1 MNERTIRRLIRL
13 VEESEVDELEVRRW
27 WRTVRIVKKREGSGP
42 ATVEAQRAPSSSPA
56 PPAEAAGP
64 SAAEQG
70 ETKAAEEA
78 AEEAVRDL
86 HVVESPMVG
95 TFYRAPSPDAPSY
108 VEVGDEVRVGQ
119 TLCIL
124 EAMKL
129 MNELESEVSGTVR
142 KILAENGDP
151 VEYGQPLF
159 EIERG

>member
-1 MNERTIRRLIRL
+1 MNERTIRRLIRI

-27 WRTVRIVKKREGSGP
+27 WRTVRIVKKRERSGQ
-42 ATVEAQRAPSSSPA
+42 ATVDAPRTPPPA
-56 PPAEAAGP
+56 SPAEAAGP
-64 SAAEQG
+64 SAAERA
-70 ETKAAEEA
+70 ETEA
-78 AEEAVRDL
+78 AEAARDL

-95 TFYRAPSPDAPSY
+95 TFYRAPSPDAPPY
-108 VEVGDEVRVGQ
+108 VEVGDEIRVGQ

-142 KILAENGDP
+142 KILVENGDP

-159 EIERG
+159 EIEKG

>member
-1 MNERTIRRLIRL
+1 VNERTIRRLIRL
-13 VEESEVDELEVRRW
+13 VEESEIDELEVRRW
-27 WRTVRIVKKREGSGP
+27 WRTVRIVKKTEGSGQ
-42 ATVEAQRAPSSSPA
+42 ATVEAQRAPSPSPA

-64 SAAEQG
+64 SAAEQA

-78 AEEAVRDL
+78 AEEAARDL

-95 TFYRAPSPDAPSY
+95 TFYGAPSPDAPSY
-108 VEVGDEVRVGQ
+108 VEVGDEIRVGQ

-142 KILAENGDP
+142 KILVENGDP

-159 EIERG
+159 EIETG

>member
-27 WRTVRIVKKREGSGP
+27 WRTVRIVKKREGSG
-42 ATVEAQRAPSSSPA
+42 PA